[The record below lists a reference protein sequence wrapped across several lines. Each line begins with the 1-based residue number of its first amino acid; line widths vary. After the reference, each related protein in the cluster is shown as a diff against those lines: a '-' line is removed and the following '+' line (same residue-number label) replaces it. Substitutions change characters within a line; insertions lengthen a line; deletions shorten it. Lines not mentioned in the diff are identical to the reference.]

1 MLDHFELWLLTFDSA
16 DGSVLWLLMQRV
28 GILSKLID
36 MFKYNSST
44 LVGYSKP
51 RGLDGELSDLFSLP
65 ER

>member
-1 MLDHFELWLLTFDSA
+1 
-16 DGSVLWLLMQRV
+16 MQRV